1 MGTATYNIDEI
12 FAVTTKYIDKEIPRI
27 FENTTPLYNEIMK
40 KKEYVDGGNRLTVA
54 LDFNPMGNIGYITGT
69 SADLL
74 DITTQQNLT
83 PAELDWKF
91 ITTGFSVTLKDFNAT
106 ADSKHAIVNLVTKKA
121 ENSLA
126 STKQFLAAEF
136 FASASSNPKALNG
149 LADMFAASGTSYAGV
164 LDTTLGNDA
173 SGDAKWLTKID
184 SSNAY
189 VDYKAI
195 EPMIT
200 YLKTKAN
207 GSGVDNKLDYMI
219 SNASTLSAFKQNQ
232 QLQQRFL
239 PAKDLQVGFDGLL
252 VDGVTWY
259 ADSFCQGSGSGTA
272 DNYLYL
278 ISSNSIKFMYKY
290 GFDGKNSPTDV
301 SGLRIPNQ
309 PLMTHQR
316 AITGNLFMVDR
327 RVNGVFKGLNPA
339 AVRS

>member
-1 MGTATYNIDEI
+1 MSTATYNIDEI

-27 FENTTPLYNEIMK
+27 FENTTPLYGQIMK
-40 KKEYVDGGNRLTVA
+40 NKEYVDGGNRLTVA
-54 LDFNPMGNIGYITGT
+54 LDFNEMNNIGFITGT
-69 SADLL
+69 SADLI
-74 DITTQQNLT
+74 DISTQQNLI
-83 PAELDWKF
+83 PAELDWKYF
-91 ITTGFSVTLKDFNAT
+91 QTGFSVTLKDINTT
-106 ADSKHAIVNLVTKKA
+106 ADSKHAIVNLVTQKA

-126 STKQFLAAEF
+126 TTKQKLSSYF
-136 FASASSNPKALNG
+136 FASASSDPKAFNG
-149 LADMFAASGTSYAGV
+149 LADMFAASGTSYAGL
-164 LDTTLGNDA
+164 LDTTLGNDITGA
-173 SGDAKWLTKID
+173 AKWLTKID
-184 SSNAY
+184 SSNGY

-207 GSGVDNKLDYMI
+207 GSGVDNKLDFMI

-239 PAKDLQVGFDGLL
+239 PAKDLQVGFDGLV

-272 DNYLYL
+272 NNYLYL

-290 GFDGKNSPTDV
+290 GFDGKNSDMDV
-301 SGLRIPNQ
+301 SGLRIPAQ
-309 PLMTHQR
+309 PVMTHQR
-316 AITGNLFMVDR
+316 YITGNLFMVNR
-327 RVNGVFKGLNPA
+327 RVNGVFKALNPA